1 MSRLTKLN
9 NYARLTIKYAIGGLL
24 LKRLWAPWRVEYIL
38 GEKESKCIFC
48 EKPKQEKDEDNYILF
63 RGKRCLVMLNAYPYN
78 NGHLMIAPYRHIDSV
93 EDLEDNEARETM
105 EILSRMITLLKKVL
119 HPQGFNVGMNLG
131 SVAGAG
137 IVNHL
142 HLHLVPRWK
151 GDTNFMPLISNTK
164 IISESLRKTYQK
176 LKENM

>member
-1 MSRLTKLN
+1 M
-9 NYARLTIKYAIGGLL
+9 
-24 LKRLWAPWRVEYIL
+24 KRLWAPWRVEYIL

-78 NGHLMIAPYRHIDSV
+78 NGHLMIAPYRHLDSV
-93 EDLEDNEARETM
+93 EDLEDDEAREMM

-119 HPQGFNVGMNLG
+119 HPEGFNVGMNLG

-137 IVNHL
+137 IVDHL
-142 HLHLVPRWK
+142 HLHVVPRWK

>member
-1 MSRLTKLN
+1 M
-9 NYARLTIKYAIGGLL
+9 
-24 LKRLWAPWRVEYIL
+24 KRLWAPWRIEYIL
-38 GEKESKCIFC
+38 SEKEGECIFC

-93 EDLEDNEARETM
+93 EDLESDEASDMM

-119 HPQGFNVGMNLG
+119 RPEGFNVGMNLG

-137 IVNHL
+137 IVDHL
-142 HLHLVPRWK
+142 HLHVVPRWK
-151 GDTNFMPLISNTK
+151 GDTSFMPLISNTK

>member
-1 MSRLTKLN
+1 M
-9 NYARLTIKYAIGGLL
+9 
-24 LKRLWAPWRVEYIL
+24 KRLWAPWRIEYIL
-38 GEKESKCIFC
+38 GEKEGKCIFC
-48 EKPKQEKDEDNYILF
+48 EKPQQEKDEDNYILF

-93 EDLEDNEARETM
+93 ESLEDDEAKEIM

-119 HPQGFNVGMNLG
+119 RPEGFNVGMNLG

-137 IVNHL
+137 IVDHL
-142 HLHLVPRWK
+142 HLHVVPRWK

-164 IISESLRKTYQK
+164 IISESLHKTYQK

>member
-1 MSRLTKLN
+1 M
-9 NYARLTIKYAIGGLL
+9 
-24 LKRLWAPWRVEYIL
+24 KRLWAPWRIEYIL
-38 GEKESKCIFC
+38 GEKDSKCIFC
-48 EKPKQEKDEDNYILF
+48 EKPKQDKDEDNYILF

-93 EDLEDNEARETM
+93 ESLEDDEAKEIM

-119 HPQGFNVGMNLG
+119 RPEGFNVGMNLG

-137 IVNHL
+137 IVDHL
-142 HLHLVPRWK
+142 HLHVVPRWK

-164 IISESLRKTYQK
+164 IISESLHKTYQK

>member
-1 MSRLTKLN
+1 M
-9 NYARLTIKYAIGGLL
+9 
-24 LKRLWAPWRVEYIL
+24 KRLWAPWRARYIL

-48 EKPKQEKDEDNYILF
+48 EKPKQDKDEDNYILL

-93 EDLEDNEARETM
+93 EDLEDDEAREM
-105 EILSRMITLLKKVL
+105 MNLLSRMITLLKKAL
-119 HPQGFNVGMNLG
+119 GPEGFNVGMNLG
-131 SVAGAG
+131 TVAGAG
-137 IVNHL
+137 IADHL
-142 HLHLVPRWK
+142 HLHVVPRWK

-164 IISESLRKTYQK
+164 IISESLRETYQK

>member
-1 MSRLTKLN
+1 M
-9 NYARLTIKYAIGGLL
+9 
-24 LKRLWAPWRVEYIL
+24 KRLWAPWRIEYIL

-48 EKPKQEKDEDNYILF
+48 EKPKQEKDEDNYILL

-93 EDLEDNEARETM
+93 EDLEGDEARDMM

-119 HPQGFNVGMNLG
+119 RPGGFNVGMNLG

-137 IVNHL
+137 IVGHL
-142 HLHLVPRWK
+142 HLHVVPRWK

>member
-1 MSRLTKLN
+1 M
-9 NYARLTIKYAIGGLL
+9 
-24 LKRLWAPWRVEYIL
+24 KRLWAPWRIEYIL
-38 GEKESKCIFC
+38 GEKEGTCIFC
-48 EKPKQEKDEDNYILF
+48 EKPKQEKDEDNYILL

-93 EDLEDNEARETM
+93 EDLEGDEARDMM

-119 HPQGFNVGMNLG
+119 RPEGFNVGMNLG

-137 IVNHL
+137 IVGHL
-142 HLHLVPRWK
+142 HLHVVPRWK

>member
-1 MSRLTKLN
+1 M
-9 NYARLTIKYAIGGLL
+9 
-24 LKRLWAPWRVEYIL
+24 KRLWAPWRIEYIL

-63 RGKRCLVMLNAYPYN
+63 RGRSCLVMLNAYPYN

-93 EDLEDNEARETM
+93 EDLDHDEAREMM

-119 HPQGFNVGMNLG
+119 RPEGFNVGMNLG

-137 IVNHL
+137 VADHL
-142 HLHLVPRWK
+142 HLHVVPRWE
-151 GDTNFMPLISNTK
+151 GDTSFMPLISDTK

-176 LKENM
+176 LKKYVISHGLSAG

>member
-1 MSRLTKLN
+1 M
-9 NYARLTIKYAIGGLL
+9 
-24 LKRLWAPWRVEYIL
+24 KRVWAPWRVEYIL

-93 EDLEDNEARETM
+93 EDLEDDEAREM
-105 EILSRMITLLKKVL
+105 MNILSRMITLVKKVL
-119 HPQGFNVGMNLG
+119 RPGGFNVGMNLG

-137 IVNHL
+137 IVDHL
-142 HLHLVPRWK
+142 HLHVVPRWK

-164 IISESLRKTYQK
+164 IISESLRKTYRK

>member
-1 MSRLTKLN
+1 M
-9 NYARLTIKYAIGGLL
+9 
-24 LKRLWAPWRVEYIL
+24 KRLWAPWRVEYIL

-78 NGHLMIAPYRHIDSV
+78 NGHLMIAPYRHLDSV
-93 EDLEDNEARETM
+93 EDLEDDEAREMM

-119 HPQGFNVGMNLG
+119 RPEGFNVGMNLG

-137 IVNHL
+137 IVDHL
-142 HLHLVPRWK
+142 HLHVVPRWK

>member
-1 MSRLTKLN
+1 M
-9 NYARLTIKYAIGGLL
+9 
-24 LKRLWAPWRVEYIL
+24 KRLWAPWRIEYIL
-38 GEKESKCIFC
+38 GEKERKCIFC
-48 EKPKQEKDEDNYILF
+48 EKPKQEKDEDNYILL

-78 NGHLMIAPYRHIDSV
+78 NGHLMITPYRHIDSV
-93 EDLEDNEARETM
+93 EDLEGDEARDMM

-119 HPQGFNVGMNLG
+119 RPEGFNVGMNLG

-137 IVNHL
+137 IVGHL

>member
-1 MSRLTKLN
+1 M
-9 NYARLTIKYAIGGLL
+9 
-24 LKRLWAPWRVEYIL
+24 KRLWAPWRIEYIL
-38 GEKESKCIFC
+38 GEKEGKCIFC
-48 EKPKQEKDEDNYILF
+48 EKPKQEKDEDNYILL

-93 EDLEDNEARETM
+93 EDLEGDEARDMM

-119 HPQGFNVGMNLG
+119 RPGGFNVGMNLG

-137 IVNHL
+137 IVGHL
-142 HLHLVPRWK
+142 HLHVVPRWK

>member
-1 MSRLTKLN
+1 M
-9 NYARLTIKYAIGGLL
+9 
-24 LKRLWAPWRVEYIL
+24 KRLWAPWRVEYIL

-78 NGHLMIAPYRHIDSV
+78 NGHLMIAPYRHLDSV
-93 EDLEDNEARETM
+93 EDLEDDEAREMM

-119 HPQGFNVGMNLG
+119 HPEGFNVGMNLG

-137 IVNHL
+137 IVDHL

>member
-1 MSRLTKLN
+1 M
-9 NYARLTIKYAIGGLL
+9 
-24 LKRLWAPWRVEYIL
+24 KRLWAPWRVEYIL
-38 GEKESKCIFC
+38 AEKESKCIFC
-48 EKPKQEKDEDNYILF
+48 EKPRQEKDEDNYILF

-78 NGHLMIAPYRHIDSV
+78 NGHLMIAPYRHLDSV
-93 EDLEDNEARETM
+93 EDLEDDEAREMM

-119 HPQGFNVGMNLG
+119 RPEGFNVGMNLG

-137 IVNHL
+137 IVDHL

-164 IISESLRKTYQK
+164 IISESLHKTYQK

>member
-1 MSRLTKLN
+1 M
-9 NYARLTIKYAIGGLL
+9 
-24 LKRLWAPWRVEYIL
+24 KRLWAPWRIEYIL
-38 GEKESKCIFC
+38 GEKEGECIFC
-48 EKPKQEKDEDNYILF
+48 EKPKQEKDEDNYILL

-93 EDLEDNEARETM
+93 EDLEGDEARDMM

-119 HPQGFNVGMNLG
+119 RPEGFNVGMNLG

-137 IVNHL
+137 IVGHL
-142 HLHLVPRWK
+142 HLHVVPRWK

>member
-1 MSRLTKLN
+1 M
-9 NYARLTIKYAIGGLL
+9 
-24 LKRLWAPWRVEYIL
+24 KRLWAPWRIEYIL

-48 EKPKQEKDEDNYILF
+48 EKPKQEKDEDNYILL

-93 EDLEDNEARETM
+93 EDLEGDEARDMM

-119 HPQGFNVGMNLG
+119 RPGGFNVGMNLG

-137 IVNHL
+137 IVGHL
-142 HLHLVPRWK
+142 HLHVVPRWK

-176 LKENM
+176 LKDNM

>member
-93 EDLEDNEARETM
+93 EDLEDDEASDMM

-119 HPQGFNVGMNLG
+119 RPGVLMWG
-131 SVAGAG
+131 
-137 IVNHL
+137 
-142 HLHLVPRWK
+142 
-151 GDTNFMPLISNTK
+151 
-164 IISESLRKTYQK
+164 
-176 LKENM
+176 

>member
-1 MSRLTKLN
+1 M
-9 NYARLTIKYAIGGLL
+9 
-24 LKRLWAPWRVEYIL
+24 KRLWAPWRIEYIL
-38 GEKESKCIFC
+38 GEKEGECIFC
-48 EKPKQEKDEDNYILF
+48 EKPKQEKDKDNYILF

-93 EDLEDNEARETM
+93 EDLEDDEARDMM

-119 HPQGFNVGMNLG
+119 SPEGFNVGMNLG

-137 IVNHL
+137 IVDHL
-142 HLHLVPRWK
+142 HLHVVPRWK